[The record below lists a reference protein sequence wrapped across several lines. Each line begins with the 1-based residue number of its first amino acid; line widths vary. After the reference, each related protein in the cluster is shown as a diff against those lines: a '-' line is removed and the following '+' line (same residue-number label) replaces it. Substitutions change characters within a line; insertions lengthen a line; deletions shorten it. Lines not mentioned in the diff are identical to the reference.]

1 MPRGRYNQAIFYAKA
16 ISAQQDQTQ
25 SVPVHGSLP
34 IRVADAPGRGIGNRR
49 PSLDSYLAALDYER
63 LPGAVSVHLTDSGFT
78 GTAWANRFWNSSTP
92 FAHAKFGG
100 YLVTRL
106 DGGHR

>member
-1 MPRGRYNQAIFYAKA
+1 M
-16 ISAQQDQTQ
+16 
-25 SVPVHGSLP
+25 
-34 IRVADAPGRGIGNRR
+34 GNRR

>member
-1 MPRGRYNQAIFYAKA
+1 M
-16 ISAQQDQTQ
+16 
-25 SVPVHGSLP
+25 
-34 IRVADAPGRGIGNRR
+34 GNRR

-63 LPGAVSVHLTDSGFT
+63 LPGAVSGHLTDSGFT